1 MDDWENLNETL
12 LPEEEDFCSHLNM
25 EVITDAN
32 YTQAKRVC
40 EGFEIKHLGEDHDK
54 DVQSDILILADI
66 FENFWNLYLEIY
78 ELDPASFL
86 TAPKLAWQEVLRR
99 AKVKLD
105 LLTDIDMPLKIEN
118 GIRHRI
124 YQVIHQYLKAT

>member
-40 EGFEIKHLGEDHDK
+40 EGFDIKHLGEDHDK

-66 FENFWNLYLEIY
+66 FEKFWNLYLEIY

-99 AKVKLD
+99 AKVKVD
-105 LLTDIDMPLKIEN
+105 LLTDIDMPLKLEK

-124 YQVIHQYLKAT
+124 YQVIYQYLKAT